1 MHDVAEG
8 KRQESWFALITT
20 LRNAGLGVGA
30 LGASLAVAI
39 GGTNGYT
46 AIVAVNAVSFAVAA
60 VLTRLGSPGGDH
72 AVTVGELIQG
82 LIVAPIVNDRA
93 TAASRGRYNSLSQMA
108 FSVGDVVTPALMTML
123 LAHGPLA
130 TWLPARPHRT
140 RRKSCRST
148 RPGPQAHDAAG
159 LREPGTAV
167 RWVSPS
173 GCGCRSSRRRDRR
186 GRGRTAGAAVPS

>member
-72 AVTVGELIQG
+72 AVTRRR
-82 LIVAPIVNDRA
+82 VN
-93 TAASRGRYNSLSQMA
+93 
-108 FSVGDVVTPALMTML
+108 
-123 LAHGPLA
+123 
-130 TWLPARPHRT
+130 
-140 RRKSCRST
+140 
-148 RPGPQAHDAAG
+148 RPGP
-159 LREPGTAV
+159 RPMT
-167 RWVSPS
+167 
-173 GCGCRSSRRRDRR
+173 RRD
-186 GRGRTAGAAVPS
+186 